1 MTISN
6 QSFWEQ
12 KIPGCSQTNG
22 SKRLHSTDWFKG
34 KIQETFGNPYTW
46 WRKLW
51 FPVDF
56 SFNQSS
62 DTLVLG
68 TCFPGDF
75 DCSLPFQS
83 DDHGTFSLI
92 SNLGSTTFFFWLI
105 VVWDRFN
112 GICISIWGLYM
123 YIQMYIYMYILKIVV
138 NKLIFICIFIIIY
151 VYVMYMYPLLS
162 VYTTI

>member
-92 SNLGSTTFFFWLI
+92 SNLGSATFFFGWLLYGI
-105 VVWDRFN
+105 VLMEFALVYGDFT
-112 GICISIWGLYM
+112 CIFRC
-123 YIQMYIYMYILKIVV
+123 
-138 NKLIFICIFIIIY
+138 IFICIFWK
-151 VYVMYMYPLLS
+151 S
-162 VYTTI
+162 